1 MKSSNNKKACEIIK
15 NLIWIDA
22 KVNNKENNKYKEDL
36 KNKYNLLIESYDTAE
51 KGIEALEKIKFK
63 SIFLITSG
71 TIYPEVFNYMKREL
85 DCLRVIPFSIIFTSS
100 KKKFIENHKKDEIGK
115 IYNKTFFNRGGV
127 VDNINGV
134 FLFIDEIY
142 NNLKSF
148 KTNNKYKGIYTK
160 NYSGLTVF
168 EKFNDSV
175 RFPDFYKDINNNKH
189 IDFSELNQF
198 TIFFLKNFCTSR
210 IENLLKPLIL
220 FKEVP
225 EVIISKYW
233 ARIYTY
239 ESHFYSV
246 MNKNLMK
253 NVYYE
258 YKIYIKLLY
267 RGLACDSY
275 QTIFDYS
282 KCSEE
287 SYTLTRGTKLEL
299 SEINYLKSIAGKNI
313 IIYNKSFLSFTISVN
328 EKLAIDFQENEER
341 IEGEP
346 EEEKEVIKKVK
357 EIKEDS
363 STEIPIC
370 QKISEKE
377 IEKEIKKNSLNVLI
391 KLNINDDDDDI
402 DYYVKSNAYLKNI
415 SCYSKEEE
423 VLIFPF
429 TGFEVIDWETRYFE
443 KEKYIEEGTV
453 FYFSF
458 SKKYFEQIKKIYKT

>member
-1 MKSSNNKKACEIIK
+1 MSTNKKKTQEII
-15 NLIWIDA
+15 NSLIWIDA
-22 KVNNKENNKYKEDL
+22 KVNNDENNGYKKKL
-36 KNKYNLLIESYDTAE
+36 MIKYNLSIESYDTAE
-51 KGIEALEKIKFK
+51 EGIEALKKINFK

-85 DCLRVIPFSIIFTSS
+85 SCLTVIPFSIIFTSS
-100 KKKFIENHKKDEIGK
+100 TKKFIEKHKNDEIGK

-127 VDNINGV
+127 VDKINGV
-134 FLFIDEIY
+134 FSFIDEIY
-142 NNLKSF
+142 SNLKNF
-148 KTNNKYKGIYTK
+148 KTNNKYEGIYTK
-160 NYSGLTVF
+160 NYAGLIVF

-175 RFPDFYKDINNNKH
+175 TLPDFYKDIYNNKH

-198 TIFFLKNFCTSR
+198 TIFFLKNFCTTSLEK
-210 IENLLKPLIL
+210 ILKPLIL

-239 ESHFYSV
+239 ESPFYSV

-253 NVYYE
+253 NIYYE

-267 RGLACDSY
+267 RGLACNSY

-282 KCSEE
+282 NDSQE

-313 IIYNKSFLSFTISVN
+313 IIYNKSFLSFTITAHGVN
-328 EKLAIDFQENEER
+328 KNVYNENLAEKFQENEER
-341 IEGEP
+341 
-346 EEEKEVIKKVK
+346 EESPSPPPPKEESKDKKESK
-357 EIKEDS
+357 KTS
-363 STEIPIC
+363 
-370 QKISEKE
+370 KKE
-377 IEKEIKKNSLNVLI
+377 IEKKIKKNSLNILI
-391 KLNINDDDDDI
+391 KLNIDVDDI

-415 SCYSKEEE
+415 SCYKKEEE

-429 TGFEVIDWETRYFE
+429 TGFEVIDWESRNFE
-443 KEKYIEEGTV
+443 KEEYIEEGTV

-458 SKKYFEQIKKIYKT
+458 SYKYFEQIQKKYNS

>member
-198 TIFFLKNFCTSR
+198 TIFFLKNFCTPK

-239 ESHFYSV
+239 ETPFYSV
-246 MNKNLMK
+246 MNTNLMK

-328 EKLAIDFQENEER
+328 EKLAIDFQENEKRE
-341 IEGEP
+341 EGEP
-346 EEEKEVIKKVK
+346 EEEKEKEMPIYEFLFQFLFLKFFKKEEK
-357 EIKEDS
+357 EKEEKVNKIEEDS
-363 STEIPIC
+363 SAEIPIC
-370 QKISEKE
+370 EKISEKE
-377 IEKEIKKNSLNVLI
+377 IEKEIKKT
-391 KLNINDDDDDI
+391 
-402 DYYVKSNAYLKNI
+402 A
-415 SCYSKEEE
+415 
-423 VLIFPF
+423 
-429 TGFEVIDWETRYFE
+429 
-443 KEKYIEEGTV
+443 
-453 FYFSF
+453 
-458 SKKYFEQIKKIYKT
+458 